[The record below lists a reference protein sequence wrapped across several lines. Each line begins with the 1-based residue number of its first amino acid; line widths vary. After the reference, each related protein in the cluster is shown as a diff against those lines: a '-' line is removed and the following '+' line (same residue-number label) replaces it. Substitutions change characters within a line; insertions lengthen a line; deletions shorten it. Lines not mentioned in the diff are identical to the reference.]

1 MNDIT
6 PSTIR
11 RAAMDMLAR
20 REQSADELR
29 FKLGRRFSSN
39 LELITREVAKL
50 IDEGLQS
57 DQRMAEN
64 LFRSRVGKGQG
75 PAKIKAEMRSKGLS
89 DQTIER
95 TLLQTDV
102 DWDNLAVEVAAKR
115 FGDTPPADQRERA
128 RRSRFLQQRGFLFE
142 QISSAI

>member
-1 MNDIT
+1 
-6 PSTIR
+6 
-11 RAAMDMLAR
+11 MDMLAR

-64 LFRSRVGKGQG
+64 LVRSRVGKGQG

-89 DQTIER
+89 DQVIER
-95 TLLQTDV
+95 TLLQTGV
-102 DWDNLAVEVAAKR
+102 DWDNLVAEVASKR

-142 QISSAI
+142 QISSVI